1 MVDTRNIGDKQFM
14 NSSIRALIQYLTEH
28 GFDHAISSKI
38 LTRPAVKDFHNIV
51 MFLFKQLD
59 PQLQCT
65 GKFEDEVVTIFKHL
79 GYPVQISKANIAAVG
94 SPHAWP
100 SLLAAVMWL
109 IELLAYD
116 EAAAAGAAEQ
126 LEAELEDPASYK
138 AFYEYVATSYAL
150 FLSGEDDKYAA
161 LESQFADS
169 FESKNAAAQQQ
180 IDALTETNKA
190 LTEEIKSVES
200 RRAYLPEL
208 EAKKKQWQ
216 RDLSK
221 FELLVEELTTHR
233 DQLTAKAGAR
243 EAELEQ
249 TTASVAAVQTEIA
262 ALRHR
267 IATQELSPE
276 DVRSMVAERERLE
289 EAQRLASEHRQAVQ
303 RRVMETETALRD
315 RVQALEDSARAY
327 NSIAEDLKLVPHTA
341 KNAHGKH
348 YALEVNVAAKKGAR
362 LVKTDVRRDIQP
374 SLVDLRVKLEGTTND
389 YRNDLNKEQD
399 EAEELELRRASTM
412 EHKVVAESKHR
423 RAEEAYRREKEAL
436 DQASELHS
444 ESCPHLSCPLHTHT
458 LVPPLTTLF
467 AHQPY
472 PCPPTPRPPPYTPH
486 AHTKCTHLHNTAKKR
501 QGDGVNGG
509 TPAAPARH
517 GRRGGAL
524 HRRSPPHR
532 RTARGPRGPAL
543 RPRPRQARPYRRRH
557 GGGVTVREPPGDGAE
572 PPGRAQGLLWPQA
585 AAAAHGRR
593 GRQPGPGL
601 RAAVS
606 GPLTTAW
613 SRRQS
618 PLAAPR
624 LGGQIGR
631 EAVFGARGGGRRG
644 GRGAGVAVTA
654 GRGGGRG
661 GAGAGL
667 YGSAKHAPRDA
678 REHHVGP
685 VQLGVQTPSVA
696 SEEGD

>member
-1 MVDTRNIGDKQFM
+1 MNAGARRASVGVSRFVHAAKLNRHAASAQRTYRTILTCVPPPTPYPVPPSILRHRKSSVAPRGSTLDTKRVVDTRNIGDKHFM

-65 GKFEDEVVTIFKHL
+65 GKFEDEVVSIFKHL

-138 AFYEYVATSYAL
+138 AFYEYVANSYAL
-150 FLSGEDDKYAA
+150 FLSGDDDKYAA
-161 LESQFADS
+161 LEGQFANS
-169 FESKNAAAQQQ
+169 FESKNALAQQQ
-180 IDALTETNKA
+180 IDALTETNTA
-190 LTEEIKSVES
+190 LAEEIKQVES

-208 EAKKKQWQ
+208 EARKSEYQ

-221 FELLVEELTTHR
+221 FQLLVEELTKHR

-243 EAELEQ
+243 EAELEH
-249 TTASVAAVQTEIA
+249 TTASVAAVQAEIA
-262 ALRHR
+262 TLRQR

-327 NSIAEDLKLVPHTA
+327 NGIAEDLKLVPHTA

-374 SLVDLRVKLEGTTND
+374 SLVDLRTKLEGTTSD

-412 EHKVVAESKHR
+412 EQKVVAESKHR

-436 DQASELHS
+436 DQATELHS
-444 ESCPHLSCPLHTHT
+444 KSSSSCSSSSFHPLQ
-458 LVPPLTTLF
+458 LTTLPQS
-467 AHQPY
+467 AHLL
-472 PCPPTPRPPPYTPH
+472 CTTPLSR
-486 AHTKCTHLHNTAKKR
+486 R
-501 QGDGVNGG
+501 QGDGIHGG
-509 TPAAPARH
+509 PPAAPARH
-517 GRRGGAL
+517 GRRGGPL
-524 HRRSPPHR
+524 HCRGSPHR
-532 RTARGPRGPAL
+532 TTPRGPRGQTH
-543 RPRPRQARPYRRRH
+543 RARAREEGSCRRRH
-557 GGGVTVREPPGDGAE
+557 GGRVAVREPPRDGAE
-572 PPGRAQGLLWPQA
+572 
-585 AAAAHGRR
+585 
-593 GRQPGPGL
+593 
-601 RAAVS
+601 S
-606 GPLTTAW
+606 
-613 SRRQS
+613 
-618 PLAAPR
+618 
-624 LGGQIGR
+624 
-631 EAVFGARGGGRRG
+631 
-644 GRGAGVAVTA
+644 AG
-654 GRGGGRG
+654 
-661 GAGAGL
+661 
-667 YGSAKHAPRDA
+667 
-678 REHHVGP
+678 
-685 VQLGVQTPSVA
+685 
-696 SEEGD
+696 